1 MNLQQRIS
9 AFVSLGQYLYT
20 ASQQSDTDA
29 EIDLLQLFNRA
40 KFKNPWYSTDNI
52 KLAFLNHSQLLTKEN
67 LSAAVQNFPCP
78 ENTDKCIAAVLTDR
92 IPLECFS
99 DIVCILLTGN
109 HAIVRPTEKDFVTWF
124 VLKKLKEIEPE
135 FADYIE
141 IDDAILHPFDAII
154 AENTNELFARYAT
167 KRPNLLRDEK
177 TSIAVLDGTENAEE
191 LSKLG
196 KDIFNFYG
204 LSTKNVSKIFV
215 PEDFE
220 ITRIFEAVEPFN
232 TVSMHF
238 KYMNNYE
245 YNKSIYLISRLEH
258 LDNGFLI
265 LKNDSGLKS
274 PVAVVFYEKYSD
286 ISQVQKIVQE
296 NRNKIK
302 NIISNKAALLPDAIP
317 FGTATEIQ
325 KNELTETL
333 NFLTHLTI

>member
-1 MNLQQRIS
+1 M
-9 AFVSLGQYLYT
+9 F
-20 ASQQSDTDA
+20 
-29 EIDLLQLFNRA
+29 
-40 KFKNPWYSTDNI
+40 
-52 KLAFLNHSQLLTKEN
+52 
-67 LSAAVQNFPCP
+67 
-78 ENTDKCIAAVLTDR
+78 
-92 IPLECFS
+92 
-99 DIVCILLTGN
+99 
-109 HAIVRPTEKDFVTWF
+109 HA
-124 VLKKLKEIEPE
+124 
-135 FADYIE
+135 
-141 IDDAILHPFDAII
+141 FDAII

-302 NIISNKAALLPDAIP
+302 NIISNKTALLPDAIP

-333 NFLTHLTI
+333 NFLTHLTIWYTNSES

>member
-1 MNLQQRIS
+1 MNLPQRIS
-9 AFVSLGQYLYT
+9 AFVSLGQYLYA

-52 KLAFLNHSQLLTKEN
+52 KLTFLNHSQLLTKEN

-78 ENTDKCIAAVLTDR
+78 ENTDKRIAAVLTDR

-204 LSTKNVSKIFV
+204 LSTKNVCPRKF
-215 PEDFE
+215 
-220 ITRIFEAVEPFN
+220 
-232 TVSMHF
+232 
-238 KYMNNYE
+238 
-245 YNKSIYLISRLEH
+245 
-258 LDNGFLI
+258 
-265 LKNDSGLKS
+265 
-274 PVAVVFYEKYSD
+274 
-286 ISQVQKIVQE
+286 
-296 NRNKIK
+296 
-302 NIISNKAALLPDAIP
+302 
-317 FGTATEIQ
+317 
-325 KNELTETL
+325 
-333 NFLTHLTI
+333 